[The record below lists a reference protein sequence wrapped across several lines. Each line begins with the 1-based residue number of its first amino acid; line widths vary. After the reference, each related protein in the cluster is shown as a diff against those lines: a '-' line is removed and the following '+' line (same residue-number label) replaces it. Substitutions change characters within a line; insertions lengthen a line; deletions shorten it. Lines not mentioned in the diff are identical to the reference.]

1 MRGQSKQFLGP
12 VLGVGAT
19 LLLGATIFA
28 ADRLGAWVWA
38 VVAIS
43 ILAIAGLSAGLE
55 PVRRAARAGLGAAAA
70 SMTEWWDSIGPE
82 RRPAE
87 PQQPDSP
94 LTDAPREQRGPV
106 HEAQGLLVS
115 LLAEGPVKSVDVY
128 RVALEDGISRRTL
141 QRAKSRLGVKVRRIT
156 HGNEGKG
163 YWTWQLSED
172 AAEPSAVPTIAAR
185 SAAPPRPNE
194 TT

>member
-1 MRGQSKQFLGP
+1 MGP
-12 VLGVGAT
+12 ALGVGAT

-70 SMTEWWDSIGPE
+70 SMTEWWDSIGPD

-87 PQQPDSP
+87 PQQTDSP
-94 LTDAPREQRGPV
+94 LTVAPREQRGPV
-106 HEAQGLLVS
+106 HEAQRLLES

-128 RVALEDGISRRTL
+128 RLASEDGISRRTL
-141 QRAKSRLGVKVRRIT
+141 QRAKTRLGVTVRRIT
-156 HGNEGKG
+156 HGNEGG
-163 YWTWQLSED
+163 GNWMWQLSNG
-172 AAEPSAVPTIAAR
+172 AAEPSATPGVDGR
-185 SAAPPRPNE
+185 SSAPAQTSE
-194 TT
+194 TS